1 MNSAKTVETLIAE
14 WKHAGIDKTQLVVND
29 AEAKVGWPYCW
40 GAIGQYCTVANRK
53 AKMNNSRISD
63 GDRELIRKRCQV
75 LNGSK
80 SACTGCTYYPN
91 SQTTRM
97 YDCIGFINSLLDDAG
112 IDHYGAGCSIMWS
125 HKANWLQTGK
135 IANIPEMVCLVFQQE
150 PGNEKKMQHIGLY
163 IGNNWV
169 IHCSGTVKKQTLS
182 SYPWTHFG
190 VLKGLGGEIP
200 VPTTKPTLRRGST
213 GPYVVECQTD
223 LITLRYDVGPSGADG
238 KYGAKTEAAVKQFQ
252 KDHALTADGICG
264 PRTWDALDAAV
275 GPQPAPVLYT
285 VIIPH
290 LTVQQ
295 ANELLKQY
303 PDGEK
308 RSEGSG
314 L

>member
-14 WKHAGIDKTQLVVND
+14 WKRAGIDATQLVVN
-29 AEAKVGWPYCW
+29 EANAKIGWPYCW
-40 GAIGQYCTVANRK
+40 GATGQYCTVANRK
-53 AKMNNSRISD
+53 AKMANQRISE

-80 SACTGCTYYPN
+80 SVCTGCAYYPD

-97 YDCIGFINSLLDDAG
+97 YDCIGFINSLLDDAK
-112 IDHYGAGCSIMWS
+112 IDHYGAGCTIMWS
-125 HKANWLQTGK
+125 HKANWVQTGK
-135 IANIPEMVCLVFQQE
+135 ITYIPEMVCLVFQQE

-163 IGNNWV
+163 LGNNWV

-223 LITLRYDVGPSGADG
+223 LITLRYDVGPYGADG

-264 PRTWDALDAAV
+264 PKTWDALDAAV
-275 GPQPAPVLYT
+275 GPQPTPVLYT

-290 LTVQQ
+290 LTEQQ

>member
-40 GAIGQYCTVANRK
+40 GATGQYCTVANRK

-63 GDRELIRKRCQV
+63 GDRELIRKRCQI

-80 SACTGCTYYPN
+80 SSCAGCAYYPN

-112 IDHYGAGCSIMWS
+112 IDHYGAGCTIMWS

-135 IANIPEMVCLVFQQE
+135 ITNIPEMVCLVFQQE

-200 VPTTKPTLRRGST
+200 VPTTEPTLRRGST

-264 PRTWDALDAAV
+264 PKTWDALDAAV

>member
-14 WKHAGIDKTQLVVND
+14 WKRAGIDATQLVVND
-29 AEAKVGWPYCW
+29 AEAKVCWPYCW
-40 GAIGQYCTVANRK
+40 GATGQLCTPANRK
-53 AKMNNSRISD
+53 AKMANQRISD
-63 GDRELIRKRCQV
+63 GDKELIRKRCQV

-80 SACTGCTYYPN
+80 TACTGCAYFPDGEKV
-91 SQTTRM
+91 RM

-112 IDHYGAGCSIMWS
+112 IDHYGAGCTIMWS
-125 HKANWLQTGK
+125 HKANWVQTGK
-135 IANIPEMVCLVFQQE
+135 ITNIPEMVCLVFQQE

-264 PRTWDALDAAV
+264 PKTWDALDAAV
-275 GPQPAPVLYT
+275 GPQPAPVFYT

-290 LTVQQ
+290 LTEQQ